1 MNDDLDEEIVDTD
14 DGFDEFAQKSG
25 LGESIRRNP
34 VAKVGIVIG
43 VLVTIGV
50 VMVIFGGKN
59 KDEAISIVPDG
70 SSVTSVPGSD
80 NKIAPAYIA
89 AVEQQ
94 NEADLDKAIAE
105 GGSAI
110 PVPID
115 NPDTRLD
122 VPQIEEQAEDPLHR
136 WRMLQEE
143 RTERQMKLRDSDQ
156 APVTV
161 LDAEQQSEA
170 INNLAEIMIQQM
182 ESILA
187 RRTTK
192 NLFTSK
198 TLISYTEVG
207 EEEGVNGS
215 GGQGTD
221 SSANSN
227 FEEVEEVEVIIP
239 AGTIVYGQMLLEANS
254 DVPFTVMAKMVS
266 GPLKGWNLLGEF
278 TVLEDIEL
286 LAITFKTAVNKDGK
300 QHTVDALMLNP
311 DTGLAGMRTD
321 IDHRYLKRIILP
333 AAAEFISGYAS
344 AIANTGKTSVVVTG
358 ETVATQESELT
369 SEEEVATGV
378 EGAADEIA
386 EIIEDMADVNVKIVI
401 DAGTPIGI
409 FFAANVEESEEGI

>member
-25 LGESIRRNP
+25 LGESIRRSP

-43 VLVTIGV
+43 ILVTIGV
-50 VMVIFGGKN
+50 VMVMFGGEK
-59 KDEAISIVPDG
+59 KDDAISIVPDG
-70 SSVTSVPGSD
+70 SSVTSVPGS
-80 NKIAPAYIA
+80 NEKIAPAYIA

-122 VPQIEEQAEDPLHR
+122 VPEIEEQAEDPLHR

-187 RRTTK
+187 RNTAET
-192 NLFTSK
+192 LFTSK
-198 TLISYTEVG
+198 TLITYKEV
-207 EEEGVNGS
+207 EEGGVNGS
-215 GGQGTD
+215 GGQGSD
-221 SSANSN
+221 SSADSG
-227 FEEVEEVEVIIP
+227 FEEVEEVEVIIA

-266 GPLKGWNLLGEF
+266 GPLKGWNLLGKF
-278 TVLEDIEL
+278 SVLDDIEL
-286 LAITFKTAVNKDGK
+286 LAITFNTAVNKDGK
-300 QHTVDALMLNP
+300 QYDVNALMLNP

-344 AIANTGKTSVVVTG
+344 AIAKTGKTSVVVSG
-358 ETVATQESELT
+358 ETVTTDEAELT
-369 SEEEVATGV
+369 DDEEVATGV
-378 EGAADEIA
+378 ESAAEEIS
-386 EIIEDMADVNVKIVI
+386 EIIDDMADVEVKIVI

-409 FFAANVEESEEGI
+409 FFAKNVEEHEEGI